1 MTIANDDA
9 GAAGAA
15 FATEELRLAMV
26 QKPAAAVIVSG
37 GQRYRFLPVAHTGAP
52 VIPLLE
58 VAA

>member
-26 QKPAAAVIVSG
+26 QPAAAVIVSG
-37 GQRYRFLPVAHTGAP
+37 ERTYRFLPISDPAQAL
-52 VIPLLE
+52 IPLFE

>member
-26 QKPAAAVIVSG
+26 QPAAAVIVSS
-37 GQRYRFLPVAHTGAP
+37 GQAYRFLPISDPGRAVL
-52 VIPLLE
+52 PLFK

>member
-15 FATEELRLAMV
+15 FATEQLRLAMV
-26 QKPAAAVIVSG
+26 QPAAAVIVSG
-37 GQRYRFLPVAHTGAP
+37 GQKYRFLPIAYTAHA

>member
-26 QKPAAAVIVSG
+26 QPAAAVIVSG
-37 GQRYRFLPVAHTGAP
+37 GKKYRFLPVAYTAQA

>member
-9 GAAGAA
+9 RAAGAA

-26 QKPAAAVIVSG
+26 QPAAAVIVSG
-37 GQRYRFLPVAHTGAP
+37 GLHYRFLPISDPGRA
-52 VIPLLE
+52 VIPLFE

>member
-26 QKPAAAVIVSG
+26 QPAAAVIVSG
-37 GQRYRFLPVAHTGAP
+37 GKNYRFLPIAYTAQA

>member
-26 QKPAAAVIVSG
+26 QPAAAVIVSG
-37 GQRYRFLPVAHTGAP
+37 GQRYRFLPVAYTGAP
-52 VIPLLE
+52 VVPLLE

>member
-26 QKPAAAVIVSG
+26 QPAAAVIVSG
-37 GQRYRFLPVAHTGAP
+37 GQAYRFLPISDPAQA
-52 VIPLLE
+52 VIPLFE